1 MHKAKLENCSPRY
14 PVPRSCC
21 IWTSGNYIYVL
32 LKGFD
37 FVFVFMV
44 SWKLFWLFSEN
55 VSQMFLVLTTL
66 LSLTPWSKRKTSEK
80 ELDWRL
86 RIQKEMWCGW
96 KGIGLTT
103 MNPEGILVWSEK
115 ELDWRL
121 WILKEFWCGVFSS
134 WRKRRTLNSLPEA
147 SSEDPFSSTSRW
159 NYVMYMEK

>member
-21 IWTSGNYIYVL
+21 IWTSGNYICVL
-32 LKGFD
+32 LEGFD

-66 LSLTPWSKRKTSEK
+66 LSFNSMEQEK
-80 ELDWRL
+80 N
-86 RIQKEMWCGW
+86 KW

-103 MNPEGILVWSEK
+103 TNPEGILVWSEK

-121 WILKEFWCGVFSS
+121 WILKEFWCVVRRNWTDDYES
-134 WRKRRTLNSLPEA
+134 WRNFGVEFFLHGVREG
-147 SSEDPFSSTSRW
+147 F
-159 NYVMYMEK
+159 